1 MRMAKIERSTTETR
15 VLMELNLDGSGKF
28 KGRSGIPFLDHMLQ
42 LFTYHGGFN
51 LFLDA
56 QGDLEVD
63 NHHTVEDVGICL
75 GKCIDEALGTKQGI
89 NRYGTAWIP
98 MDEALAMAVL
108 DISGRPFL
116 SYDVPV
122 TNEKVGTFDVEL
134 TEEFFRAVS
143 IHGGLTLHIRL
154 LQGKNSH
161 HIIEAVFKAFGHA
174 LKEAAALTGTGIPS
188 TKGLI

>member
-28 KGRSGIPFLDHMLQ
+28 KGGTGIPFMDHMLQ
-42 LFTYHGGFN
+42 LFTYHGAFN
-51 LFLDA
+51 LFVDA

-63 NHHTVEDVGICL
+63 SHHTVEDVGICL
-75 GKCIDEALGTKQGI
+75 GKCIDEALGTREGI
-89 NRYGTAWIP
+89 NRYGAAWIP

-134 TEEFFRAVS
+134 AEEFFRAVS

-161 HIIEAVFKAFGHA
+161 HIIEAVFKAFGRA